1 MNTII
6 EKKISELVNKHDII
20 IFMKGSREQPQCGFS
35 NTVIQIMNN
44 LSIHYHTVNV
54 LEDIQMRQGIKEYSN
69 WPTIPQVYIKGQFVG
84 GTDILVEQYQNKQL
98 HEMVEMI
105 KGSL

>member
-1 MNTII
+1 MNSII
-6 EKKISELVNKHDII
+6 EKKISELVYKHDII

-44 LSIHYHTVNV
+44 LSIPYHTVNV
-54 LEDIQMRQGIKEYSN
+54 LEDINMREGIKEYSK
-69 WPTIPQVYIKGQFVG
+69 WPTIPQVYIKGQFLG
-84 GTDILVEQYQNKQL
+84 GADIIVEQYQTKEL
-98 HEMVEMI
+98 HEIVEMV

>member
-1 MNTII
+1 MNSII
-6 EKKISELVNKHDII
+6 EKEISELVHKHDII

-44 LSIHYHTVNV
+44 LSIPYHTVNV
-54 LEDIQMRQGIKEYSN
+54 LEDIKMREGIKEYSK
-69 WPTIPQVYIKGQFVG
+69 WPTIPQVYIKGQFLG
-84 GTDILVEQYQNKQL
+84 GADIIVEQYQTKEL
-98 HEMVEMI
+98 HEIVEMV